1 MKILLFPV
9 RGKIPNALVTPVKKF
24 FENEEIAGL
33 FKIMG
38 YNGYQRNFDPDKF
51 KPSKVVVATDADADG
66 SHIQGLFLILF
77 LKYLPFA
84 LNQGKVYCAI
94 PPLYGINVGKG
105 KMKFFAD
112 NIEYVEYV
120 QNIYCKDHEIYN
132 IKKKKL
138 TKTEIVRLL
147 YNNIDY
153 LKHLLHVANTYAIDP
168 EFLEFLLYHR
178 KLEFKKFKAEVEKAY
193 RFTKV
198 TKENGIIM
206 IHGLVGALYQ
216 TVFFNDR
223 LLNECKEVIKLIERS
238 DEYYIINN
246 QKTTL
251 YGLMKGFSDY
261 EPTGLTRYKGLG
273 KFCSI
278 I

>member
-1 MKILLFPV
+1 MNI
-9 RGKIPNALVTPVKKF
+9 T
-24 FENEEIAGL
+24 
-33 FKIMG
+33 
-38 YNGYQRNFDPDKF
+38 
-51 KPSKVVVATDADADG
+51 

-198 TKENGIIM
+198 TKENGIII

-273 KFCSI
+273 EMPPKLLGESTVIPGMGRTLRQYTVDDVKKELKYVTSLQSDKSVFVEGI
-278 I
+278 KVRREDIV